1 MRFLTFSKNIGY
13 EKPSKE
19 IFHAAIEQAEP
30 WLCLVDPVRNEGTL
44 DSCPPLQP
52 QEVLHI
58 GNDFNKDFLG
68 AREAGFHAV
77 LLDRYNEKELAN
89 SWRERGAHVYND
101 LMDVVEHLGREQF
114 QLGPTR

>member
-1 MRFLTFSKNIGY
+1 MRFLTFSKNVGY

-19 IFHAAIEQAEP
+19 IFHAAIKQAEP
-30 WLCLVDPVRNEGTL
+30 WLCLVDPGRNEGTL

-58 GNDFNKDFLG
+58 GNDFTKDFVG
-68 AREAGFHAV
+68 AKEAGFHAV
-77 LLDRYNEKELAN
+77 LLDRYNEQELAKT
-89 SWRERGAHVYND
+89 WRERGAHVYND

-114 QLGPTR
+114 QLGPPR